1 MKKVTLIFIAVLFY
15 NMTHSQVGIGN
26 TDPKA
31 TLHISG
37 KPTDNTAVDGVIL
50 PKLTGNELK
59 AKDLIYTADQLGAM
73 VYVTAA
79 ASPTTAKT
87 ANVTAAGY
95 YYYDGSV
102 WLKSNSNLQVGYK
115 TIVAAYPTTPSKGD
129 IVFTTSDGTVAG
141 TKYRIETYDGTNWV
155 NDKGVYSY
163 IVTLAYATGDIVK
176 KDGLLYESNAAI
188 PANTAFAI
196 GTTGATWKTLT
207 GTAEYGSVYPTNNS
221 SISSATIAD
230 LAGATLNLPSAG
242 VYRVYYN
249 ISTTGNQD
257 GGHCIIAITD
267 SSNVVYNGSSSS
279 STKIYGGSIASM
291 ATQEL
296 TITVNA
302 PTSIKLRWNT
312 NGAGTSTLVNNT
324 NYSSVFGYEKIAGFL
339 PVANYPTVPNWTDG
353 GAFTI
358 GATTTAPSMPS
369 AVTRNNVYYK
379 QIGPKTWQVEMILDY
394 TSITGATSG
403 TGDYLFT
410 LPNGLT
416 FDQTIYTQEYY
427 TGTVQTNS
435 WINAG
440 KRLPNSRA
448 TIYRVSDG
456 IGVSDSGIV
465 PWDASRFRISLSLYG
480 SAIQCMS
487 SNFFQFNQGGFN
499 LRINFTFQSTN

>member
-1 MKKVTLIFIAVLFY
+1 MF
-15 NMTHSQVGIGN
+15 SQVGIGN
-26 TDPKA
+26 TNPKA
-31 TLHISG
+31 TLEVTG

-87 ANVTAAGY
+87 VNVTTAGY

-115 TIVAAYPTTPSKGD
+115 TVAAVYPTTPSKGD
-129 IVFTTSDGTVAG
+129 IVFTTSDGTTAG

-163 IVTLAYATGDIVK
+163 IVTLAYAAGDIVT

-196 GTTGATWKTLT
+196 GITGTTWKTLT

-249 ISTTGNQD
+249 ISTTGTQD

-279 STKIYGGSIASM
+279 STKIYGGSIASI

-302 PTSIKLRWNT
+302 PKTIKLRWNT

-339 PVANYPTVPNWTDG
+339 PVTNNTPLT
-353 GAFTI
+353 FTETTTI
-358 GATTTAPSMPS
+358 SATTTAPTK
-369 AVTRNNVYYK
+369 ANTRNQDY
-379 QIGPKTWQVEMILDY
+379 ITLTDDGTGWCEVEMVYAHEINTGTGSGSGTYLFSLPAGYTFNTTTHPLNTQLTILSGNAEIYKGIAAPGIIEVNGIASFSNYVVPHTTTQFKIMAMAPTAWGLIHSGYY
-394 TSITGATSG
+394 TITGT
-403 TGDYLFT
+403 T
-410 LPNGLT
+410 N
-416 FDQTIYTQEYY
+416 TIK
-427 TGTVQTNS
+427 V
-435 WINAG
+435 
-440 KRLPNSRA
+440 
-448 TIYRVSDG
+448 
-456 IGVSDSGIV
+456 
-465 PWDASRFRISLSLYG
+465 RFRFKK
-480 SAIQCMS
+480 A
-487 SNFFQFNQGGFN
+487 
-499 LRINFTFQSTN
+499 